1 MKSYFWTNE
10 EILLRTKGIVSVLIY
25 RFKQIAKLFPGT
37 AATIF
42 STIVFNKSNL
52 SGGSSCLFIHN
63 V

>member
-10 EILLRTKGIVSVLIY
+10 EILLRIVSVLIY